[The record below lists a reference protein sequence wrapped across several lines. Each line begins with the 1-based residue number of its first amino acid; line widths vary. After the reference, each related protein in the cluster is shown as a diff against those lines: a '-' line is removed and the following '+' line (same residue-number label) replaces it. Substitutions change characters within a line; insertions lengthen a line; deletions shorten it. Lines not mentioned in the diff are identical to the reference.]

1 MYVAF
6 SSEEGTFRSLNP
18 TLIFYSVSLREMPEK
33 FDSLIASES
42 FLEATNLLVTSM
54 EHMDG
59 DLRGVEG
66 LSDIRETVKKRSD
79 VSS

>member
-1 MYVAF
+1 
-6 SSEEGTFRSLNP
+6 
-18 TLIFYSVSLREMPEK
+18 MPEK
-33 FDSLIASES
+33 FDSLIASEG
-42 FLEATNLLVTSM
+42 FLDATNLLVTSM

-79 VSS
+79 VSSKSLCEFGVL

>member
-1 MYVAF
+1 
-6 SSEEGTFRSLNP
+6 
-18 TLIFYSVSLREMPEK
+18 MPEK

-42 FLEATNLLVTSM
+42 YLDATNLLVTSM

-79 VSS
+79 VSLLRAMCFS